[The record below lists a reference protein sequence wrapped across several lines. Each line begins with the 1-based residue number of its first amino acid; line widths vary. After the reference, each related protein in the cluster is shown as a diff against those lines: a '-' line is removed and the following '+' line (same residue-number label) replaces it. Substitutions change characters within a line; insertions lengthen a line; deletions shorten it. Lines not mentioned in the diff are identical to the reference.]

1 MKKWFV
7 VYTKARNELK
17 VANQLELNG
26 FEVYCPSIVSV
37 KQWSDRKKKVRSPLF
52 SKYIFVRLEE
62 KQRNEIFNF
71 PGVLNY
77 LFWLKKPAIVPE
89 QEINTLRSYMEGE
102 ALDSE
107 DIRYF
112 QSGDTIELK
121 QGFFKGQKAEIKK
134 INNQRVELILPALG
148 YRLIAK
154 TRDLV
159 ALN

>member
-1 MKKWFV
+1 MKNWFV
-7 VYTKARNELK
+7 VCTKARYELK
-17 VANQLELNG
+17 VASQLELNG
-26 FEVYCPSIVSV
+26 FEVYCPSTVSV

-62 KQRNEIFNF
+62 KQRNQIFNF

-89 QEINTLRSYMEGE
+89 QEINTLRSYFEDE
-102 ALDSE
+102 AIDAE
-107 DIRYF
+107 DIRCF
-112 QSGDTIELK
+112 KSGDTVELK

-134 INNQRVELILPALG
+134 INNQRVELILPAMG

-159 ALN
+159 A

>member
-1 MKKWFV
+1 MKNWFV
-7 VYTKARNELK
+7 VCTKARYELK
-17 VANQLELNG
+17 VARQLELNG
-26 FEVYCPSIVSV
+26 FEVYCPSTVSV

-52 SKYIFVRLEE
+52 SRYIFVRLEE
-62 KQRNEIFNF
+62 KQRNQIFNF

-77 LFWLKKPAIVPE
+77 LFWLKKPAVVPE
-89 QEINTLRSYMEGE
+89 QEINTLRSYIEDE
-102 ALDSE
+102 AIDAK
-107 DIRYF
+107 DIRCF
-112 QSGDTIELK
+112 KSGDTVALK

-159 ALN
+159 A